1 MMIGKVISTLFLSRE
16 VAHREH
22 LQSTSYAQHMALG
35 DFYEDIIEQADCLA
49 ETYQGMGSLIDD
61 IPYLSHDG
69 EGNIVTVLK
78 KHLVLVQRYREKCTV
93 ESKALEAV
101 FDNIEG
107 LYLST
112 LYKLKFLK

>member
-22 LQSTSYAQHMALG
+22 LKSTSYAQHMALG
-35 DFYEDIIEQADCLA
+35 DFYDCIIDKADALA
-49 ETYQGMGSLIDD
+49 ETYQGLGNLIEE

-69 EGNIVTVLK
+69 DGNIVTVLK
-78 KHLVLVQRYREKCTV
+78 KHLTLVQRYREKCGV
-93 ESKALEAV
+93 DSKALEAV
-101 FDNIEG
+101 FDEIEG

>member
-1 MMIGKVISTLFLSRE
+1 MVIGKVISVLFLSRE
-16 VAHREH
+16 VSHREH
-22 LQSTSYAQHMALG
+22 LKSTSYAQHMALG
-35 DFYEDIIEQADCLA
+35 SFYEDVIDLADSLA

-69 EGNIVTVLK
+69 DGNIATILK
-78 KHLVLVQRYREKCTV
+78 KHLTLIQRYREKCSTD
-93 ESKALEAV
+93 SKALEAV
-101 FDNIEG
+101 FDDIEG